1 MGYDSQRAFR
11 HILTD
16 IVIHYSELYKKC
28 VHYCEVFLLGYPY
41 GKRGLL
47 MSKRTL
53 GERIIYLRS
62 KKNISQA
69 TLARQAGLPYST
81 LCSLEKGLRSGE
93 KVSLGIAK
101 RLALALGVTLDY
113 LAGMYEDEEDEE
125 SKTAAVAMAD

>member
-1 MGYDSQRAFR
+1 
-11 HILTD
+11 
-16 IVIHYSELYKKC
+16 
-28 VHYCEVFLLGYPY
+28 
-41 GKRGLL
+41 